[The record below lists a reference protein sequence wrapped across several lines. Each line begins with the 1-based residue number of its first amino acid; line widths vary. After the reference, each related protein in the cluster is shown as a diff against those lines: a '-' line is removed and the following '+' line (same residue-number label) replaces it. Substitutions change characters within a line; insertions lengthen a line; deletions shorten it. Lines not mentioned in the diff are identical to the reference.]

1 MNIDYTL
8 IVIDILILVTL
19 ILPQDYIKENIKLY
33 LIIILILIFSIQFT
47 RLNDVNMFFKI
58 DE

>member
-47 RLNDVNMFFKI
+47 RLNDVNMSFKI